1 MYCNIFILYIQMYY
15 SYPYIFLHGI
25 LAVLSCLDLSS
36 VFSLI
41 TFLLTP
47 ENSSLMVRHQQNV
60 YILKASSE
68 ITFILLNPNLDIPW
82 GKPFHVAAL
91 FFAPK

>member
-1 MYCNIFILYIQMYY
+1 MSTWHISCSFMSRFILC
-15 SYPYIFLHGI
+15 
-25 LAVLSCLDLSS
+25 VL
-36 VFSLI
+36 LI

-68 ITFILLNPNLDIPW
+68 ITFILLNPNLDIP
-82 GKPFHVAAL
+82 
-91 FFAPK
+91 